1 MISYRFK
8 YNINR
13 YFSSKVRIPRI
24 PILYIYKTVDC
35 PMVVKPVDNHR
46 SKTHIPKHFLDTI
59 KAKINIYFAGSNV
72 W

>member
-1 MISYRFK
+1 MISYRLK

-13 YFSSKVRIPRI
+13 YFSSTVIPRI
-24 PILYIYKTVDC
+24 PSLYICKTVDC
-35 PMVVKPVDNHR
+35 LMVVKPVDNHQ
-46 SKTHIPKHFLDTI
+46 SKTQIPKHFLDTI